1 MTGGE
6 AEYYRKRAQEMRER
20 AAQTAHGEIRETM
33 LRIAAEYEK
42 LADHVTWWATHN
54 SN

>member
-1 MTGGE
+1 MANRE
-6 AEYYRKRAQEMRER
+6 AEYYRSRAQELRER
-20 AAQTAHGEIRETM
+20 AAQTPHGDIRETM

-42 LADHVTWWATHN
+42 LADHVTWWATSN